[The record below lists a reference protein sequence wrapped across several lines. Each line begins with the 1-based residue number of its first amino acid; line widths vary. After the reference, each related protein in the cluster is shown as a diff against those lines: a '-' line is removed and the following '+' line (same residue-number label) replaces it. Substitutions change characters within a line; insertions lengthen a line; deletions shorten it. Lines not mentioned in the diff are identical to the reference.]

1 MRPLLLLLAA
11 VLAFAASAQVYK
23 WKDAEGRTHFGDR
36 PPPDAKTEE
45 VKIRT
50 YEGTPQ
56 VRDWSQVI
64 RGKGK
69 ASTPASAQG
78 GVTMYSTAWCGV
90 CKRARG
96 YFATKGIA
104 FTEVDVEKSDAGRRD
119 FEALGGRGVPLIL
132 VGDKV
137 MNGFSPEGFE
147 QLRPARP

>member
-1 MRPLLLLLAA
+1 MRPLLLLLLALLALPAA
-11 VLAFAASAQVYK
+11 AQVYK
-23 WKDAEGRTHFGDR
+23 WKDADGKTHFGDR
-36 PPPDAKTEE
+36 PPPDARTEE

-64 RGKGK
+64 RGKAKG
-69 ASTPASAQG
+69 SVPAAHA
-78 GVTMYSTAWCGV
+78 GVTMYTTDWCGV

-96 YFATKGIA
+96 YFASKGIA
-104 FTEVDVEKSDAGRRD
+104 YTEIDVEKSDAGRRD

-132 VGDKV
+132 VGGKA

-147 QLRPARP
+147 QLRQAKP